1 LVEALLPGEHELQ
14 PRTRDLYRALALPVG
29 RERVMCE
36 GLIKLLKMQEQI
48 RETLPLHSAAVL
60 NALYSAIHSIG
71 DDRGCRISY
80 LTNTANR
87 RLRDVG
93 EPGCLSEKRMGNI
106 LTSFN
111 LENRTRTNAGYVPWF
126 NRHIQEQVHR
136 LAFSHKANLNSA
148 QTQYQDCELCSAIMN
163 CEVGDAT
170 GGALGKPGGAK
181 PSDTGEHRELRE
193 LRERGNKAQRTKGKS

>member
-1 LVEALLPGEHELQ
+1 
-14 PRTRDLYRALALPVG
+14 
-29 RERVMCE
+29 
-36 GLIKLLKMQEQI
+36 MQEQI

-60 NALYSAIHSIG
+60 NAVYTAIHSIG
-71 DDRGCRISY
+71 DNMGCRISS
-80 LTNTANR
+80 LTEAANQH
-87 RLRDVG
+87 LRDIG
-93 EPGCLSEKRMGNI
+93 EPSCLSEKRVGNI

-111 LENRTRTNAGYVPWF
+111 LGNRTRTNEGYVQCF
-126 NRHIQEQVHR
+126 SRQIKEQVHR